1 MFQTI
6 LTKINN
12 YMKTLLSRIKIRRLL
27 FLMLLLLIGVLVSAF
42 TISTYKTIYNTIYQE
57 RIDKIKYVITFVNEV
72 LNY

>member
-1 MFQTI
+1 
-6 LTKINN
+6 
-12 YMKTLLSRIKIRRLL
+12 
-27 FLMLLLLIGVLVSAF
+27 MLLLLIGVLVSAF